1 MSEKENNS
9 LTRKTYYENPLG
21 TIAGYWEEPGPR
33 FVDPYA
39 IAERK
44 AIQEIER
51 EENEIRNQRQLGRN
65 MPQPK
70 ISR

>member
-33 FVDPYA
+33 FVDPYTA
-39 IAERK
+39 AERK
-44 AIQEIER
+44 AIQEVER
-51 EENEIRNQRQLGRN
+51 EADERKAKDKCQVK
-65 MPQPK
+65 P
-70 ISR
+70 

>member
-33 FVDPYA
+33 FVYPYA

-44 AIQEIER
+44 AIQEVER
-51 EENEIRNQRQLGRN
+51 EADERKAKDKCQVKL
-65 MPQPK
+65 
-70 ISR
+70 

>member
-39 IAERK
+39 AAERQAIQEVEREAKDATK
-44 AIQEIER
+44 AIQQKTK
-51 EENEIRNQRQLGRN
+51 NGG
-65 MPQPK
+65 
-70 ISR
+70 

>member
-44 AIQEIER
+44 AIQEVER
-51 EENEIRNQRQLGRN
+51 EAELEIKKRKQENANTTT
-65 MPQPK
+65 K
-70 ISR
+70 

>member
-1 MSEKENNS
+1 MSEQNQ
-9 LTRKTYYENPLG
+9 RRYYENPLG
-21 TIAGYWEEPGPR
+21 VIAGYWDEPGPR
-33 FVDPYA
+33 FVDPYT

-65 MPQPK
+65 MPEPE

>member
-39 IAERK
+39 AAERK

-51 EENEIRNQRQLGRN
+51 EAELEIKKRKQENANTTT
-65 MPQPK
+65 K
-70 ISR
+70 

>member
-1 MSEKENNS
+1 MSNENNS
-9 LTRKTYYENPLG
+9 QRRYYEKPLG

-44 AIQEIER
+44 AIQGIER

-65 MPQPK
+65 MPEPK

>member
-1 MSEKENNS
+1 MSEQNQ
-9 LTRKTYYENPLG
+9 RRYYENPLG

-33 FVDPYA
+33 FVDSYA

-44 AIQEIER
+44 AIQGIER

>member
-33 FVDPYA
+33 FVDHYA

-44 AIQEIER
+44 AIQEVEKEAKDATKTIQQKTK
-51 EENEIRNQRQLGRN
+51 NGG
-65 MPQPK
+65 
-70 ISR
+70 

>member
-1 MSEKENNS
+1 MSEQNQ
-9 LTRKTYYENPLG
+9 RRYYENPLG

>member
-39 IAERK
+39 AAERK
-44 AIQEIER
+44 AIQEVER
-51 EENEIRNQRQLGRN
+51 EAELEIKKRKQENANTTT
-65 MPQPK
+65 K
-70 ISR
+70 

>member
-1 MSEKENNS
+1 MSAQNQ
-9 LTRKTYYENPLG
+9 RRYYENPLG

-33 FVDPYA
+33 FVDPYKVV
-39 IAERK
+39 ERK
-44 AIQEIER
+44 AIQGIER